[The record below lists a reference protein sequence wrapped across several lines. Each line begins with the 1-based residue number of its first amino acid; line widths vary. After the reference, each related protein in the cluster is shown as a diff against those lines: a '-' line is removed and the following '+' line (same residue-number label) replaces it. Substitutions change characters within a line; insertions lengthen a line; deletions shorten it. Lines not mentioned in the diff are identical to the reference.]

1 MLIRHAYKQGDKM
14 PTRRNFLKGAGAAGA
29 GLAAASVNPV
39 ATAAENRS
47 NPYAG
52 PHKMPSNVKL
62 LSIRNSD
69 GSETLGAVTDKG
81 VIDIRAAAAKLRIAA
96 PLTLDDLLQQGN
108 ADALNRVI
116 AKARSSGMATL
127 DESKITHGQLFSRP
141 PKIMC
146 VGLNYRQHAKETGM
160 EAPRVPPLF
169 NKFNNSL
176 TGHNTT
182 IKLPAKDVA
191 VKFDYE
197 TELLIVIGKT
207 ARNVSEADALQY
219 VAGYCTS
226 NDFSARD
233 LQLELPNGQWMIGK
247 TLDDFAPI
255 GPYFVSA
262 DLVGDPNNLKLET
275 RVNGELRQSSNTS
288 DFIFNTQQMI
298 SYISKFWTLEPGDII
313 FTGTPQ
319 GVILGYP
326 KDKQVWLKAGDE
338 IISSI
343 EKLGELKFRLA

>member
-1 MLIRHAYKQGDKM
+1 M
-14 PTRRNFLKGAGAAGA
+14 PSRRNFLKGVGAASA
-29 GLAAASVNPV
+29 GLTAASISTV
-39 ATAAENRS
+39 ANAAESQNTR
-47 NPYAG
+47 YAG
-52 PHKMPSNVKL
+52 PHRMPAGVKL

-69 GSETLGAVTDKG
+69 GSETLGVVTHKG
-81 VIDIRAAAAKLRIAA
+81 VIDVRAAAAKFGISA
-96 PLTLDDLLQQGN
+96 PLTLDDLLQEGN
-108 ADALNRVI
+108 ADGLNTVI
-116 AKARSSGMATL
+116 AQARSSGMAML
-127 DESKITHGQLFSRP
+127 DESKITYGQLFVHP

-146 VGLNYRQHAKETGM
+146 VGLNYRQHAREIGM
-160 EAPRVPPLF
+160 EPPRVPPLF
-169 NKFNNSL
+169 NKFENSL
-176 TGHNTT
+176 AGQNAT
-182 IKLPAKDVA
+182 IKLPPKDVA
-191 VKFDYE
+191 FKFDYE

-219 VAGYCTS
+219 IAGYCTS

-233 LQLELPNGQWMIGK
+233 LQLELPSSQWMIGK

-262 DLVGDPNNLKLET
+262 DLVGDPNKLKIET

-288 DFIFNTQQMI
+288 DFIFNTQQMV

-326 KDKQVWLKAGDE
+326 KDKQVWLKPGDE